1 MMTAVKVEISPG
13 ELIDRITILEIKAA
27 RIADEAKRANVRVEL
42 GELTAARQGAV
53 AASARLAALTGE
65 LKEVNEALWDIED
78 EIRALEAAMDFGPA
92 FIELAR
98 AVYKTNDRRSA
109 IKRKINELLG
119 SRLIDEKSY
128 TPY

>member
-1 MMTAVKVEISPG
+1 MTAVKVEISPG

-27 RIADEAKRANVRVEL
+27 RINDEAKRANIGVEL
-42 GELTAARQGAV
+42 SELTAARQGAV
-53 AASARLAALTGE
+53 PASARLAALTGE
-65 LKEVNEALWDIED
+65 LRKANGALWDIED
-78 EIRALEAAMDFGPA
+78 EIRALEADGDFGPA

-109 IKRKINELLG
+109 IKRQINELLG